1 MELPPPSTGAHD
13 LYKSPDKQKVQVS
26 RRSNWA
32 CACLPAP
39 NPSACCTPQGSHSS
53 LRLSFLQAAQCVA
66 LQTLGDM
73 AQELWVFLSGAG
85 MGVGARGEK
94 LGRTC
99 VQSWAVAG
107 SQRLSCC

>member
-1 MELPPPSTGAHD
+1 MLASLPPT
-13 LYKSPDKQKVQVS
+13 
-26 RRSNWA
+26 
-32 CACLPAP
+32 PAP
-39 NPSACCTPQGSHSS
+39 AAPLKGATVHCVS
-53 LRLSFLQAAQCVA
+53 LFSKQPGLAQCVA
-66 LQTLGDM
+66 VQTLGDM

-107 SQRLSCC
+107 SQRPSCC